1 MCQILILF
9 KQVLYIQKGM
19 IVKMEELTEIDYKI
33 IGERIKKARK
43 KLDLTQEQLSEKID
57 VSVAYLSRVE
67 RGNTKINLIRLV
79 ELAEVLNVSISYL
92 ITGIGINTKDY
103 LNEELRQLLQKCT
116 PAQKKLILNIA
127 HIIVEKNSYNSQ

>member
-9 KQVLYIQKGM
+9 KQDLYIQKGM

-103 LNEELRQLLQKCT
+103 LNEEIRQLLQKCT
-116 PAQKKLILNIA
+116 PAEKKLILNIA

>member
-116 PAQKKLILNIA
+116 PAEKKLILNIA

>member
-1 MCQILILF
+1 
-9 KQVLYIQKGM
+9 
-19 IVKMEELTEIDYKI
+19 MEELTEIDYKI
-33 IGERIKKARK
+33 IGEKIKKARK

-116 PAQKKLILNIA
+116 PAEKKLILNIA